1 MAAQMLW
8 SGDRPIDRGA
18 APGILGLTMTRAIH
32 VFRTP
37 DRFVAGTV
45 GQPGNRTFYIQAVH
59 DTRVVSVSLE
69 KQQVAMLAERIGAL
83 LVEINR
89 RFGTPLPTET
99 EVEDL
104 DPLITPVDAE
114 FRVGTMGLG
123 WDAEAQSVVVELL
136 AVSDTEYDASVIL
149 DDSDD
154 GPDAVRVFLSP
165 DSARQ
170 FATRSDRVIS
180 AGRPPCPLCDEPL
193 DPEGHFCIRTNGYQ
207 RGGFSAAE
215 DDPDS

>member
-1 MAAQMLW
+1 
-8 SGDRPIDRGA
+8 
-18 APGILGLTMTRAIH
+18 MTRAIH

-45 GQPGNRTFYIQAVH
+45 GEPGSRTFYIQAVH
-59 DTRVVSVSLE
+59 ETRVVSVSLE

-89 RFGTPLPTET
+89 RFGTPLPPET
-99 EVEDL
+99 EVDDL

-114 FRVGTMGLG
+114 FQVGTMGLG
-123 WDAEAQSVVVELL
+123 WDAEAQNVVVELL
-136 AVSDTEYDASVIL
+136 AVSDTEFDASVIL
-149 DDSDD
+149 DDSED

-193 DPEGHFCIRTNGYQ
+193 DAEGHFCIRTNGY
-207 RGGFSAAE
+207 RRTGLIDSE
-215 DDPDS
+215 SDPDS

>member
-1 MAAQMLW
+1 
-8 SGDRPIDRGA
+8 
-18 APGILGLTMTRAIH
+18 
-32 VFRTP
+32 
-37 DRFVAGTV
+37 
-45 GQPGNRTFYIQAVH
+45 
-59 DTRVVSVSLE
+59 
-69 KQQVAMLAERIGAL
+69 MLAERIGAL

-207 RGGFSAAE
+207 RGGFSIAE